1 MPYKTTR
8 KWVEPELFLEHKG
21 VRVYNVYPMDDI
33 DNDPSV
39 FIYTLYNIED
49 LERNIDIRKL
59 STNNDK
65 NYYGI
70 RWNDIKDTIKR
81 AIDIGE
87 LKIDERGLKEETIKK
102 LKGEETI
109 CLKTEKLLTSSKH

>member
-8 KWVEPELFLEHKG
+8 TWVEPELFLEHRG
-21 VRVYNVYPMDDI
+21 VRVYHTYSLDDI
-33 DNDPSV
+33 DEDPNT
-39 FIYTLYNIED
+39 FTYTLYNIED
-49 LERNIDIRKL
+49 LERNFNITKL
-59 STNNDK
+59 STNNIK
-65 NYYGI
+65 NYCDITWDDI
-70 RWNDIKDTIKR
+70 RNIIKR

-109 CLKTEKLLTSSKH
+109 

>member
-8 KWVEPELFLEHKG
+8 TWVEPKLFLEHKG
-21 VRVYNVYPMDDI
+21 VKVYNTYSLDDI
-33 DNDPSV
+33 DNDPDA
-39 FIYTLYNIED
+39 FIFTLYNIED
-49 LERNIDIRKL
+49 LERNFDIRKL
-59 STNNDK
+59 STYFKDE
-65 NYYGI
+65 YTITWDDI
-70 RWNDIKDTIKR
+70 RNIIKR

-109 CLKTEKLLTSSKH
+109 